1 MFGERIKYLRRKNN
15 LKQED
20 LAILLKVTHPTV
32 SKWELEKAEP
42 SIEFLIKLSEIFN
55 VSIDYLVGST
65 SIKQNYKLDSKLEAY
80 LIDCINTYEKHINKD

>member
-1 MFGERIKYLRRKNN
+1 MFGIRIKYLRSKNN
-15 LKQED
+15 LNQEH
-20 LAILLKVTHPTV
+20 LAILLKVTRSTI

-65 SIKQNYKLDSKLEAY
+65 NIKQNYKLDQRLESY
-80 LIDCINTYEKHINKD
+80 LIDCINIYEKHIKDD